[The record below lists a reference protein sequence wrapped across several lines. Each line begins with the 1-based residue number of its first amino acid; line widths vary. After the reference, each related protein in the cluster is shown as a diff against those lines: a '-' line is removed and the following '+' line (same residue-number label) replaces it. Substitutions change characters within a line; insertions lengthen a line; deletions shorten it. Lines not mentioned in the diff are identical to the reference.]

1 MTRLVRFIK
10 GRLSVKIS
18 LMAVLAMA
26 VLLIVSLVVILE
38 YSRKKV
44 KEETLARVDL
54 TLDAT
59 MKNIDNILLSVEQT
73 AGNVY
78 YSMAPHLG
86 DPKAIDYYR
95 RKLIK
100 SNPYVAD
107 CTILF
112 SDSAYMEPKWS
123 VKTDESDKDSLIC
136 FSIPIEDGAGKH
148 IGAVC
153 VDVSMRQL
161 SRIVAQA
168 KPSAN
173 SFCVLIDSLGSFI
186 VHPYSERLMQQS
198 AFELSENIASPDM
211 SEALEAMIAG
221 QASYRSF
228 ELWGNDY
235 YVFFKP
241 FNRDSLRS
249 RTTWHL
255 GWSAGIVYPEDDIF
269 GDYNSLT
276 YYVLIIAFVG
286 LLLMFLLSRTVIHR
300 QLQPLYM
307 LTEQAQR
314 IAKGHYDEPIPSS
327 RHKDEIGRLQDNFR
341 LMQQSLATNIG
352 EMDQLKATL
361 QERSKVLQ
369 AAYTKAKKADRLKTA
384 FLHNMTNQMLAPAES
399 ISKDVEA
406 LGSLGST
413 ANAESI
419 AWMVDDIQQSGDTI
433 AEVLKNLLNISD
445 EEKEPEEGK
454 EVTHV

>member
-78 YSMAPHLG
+78 YSMVPHLG

-148 IGAVC
+148 IGAIC

-269 GDYNSLT
+269 GDYNDLL
-276 YYVLIIAFVG
+276 YYVLAIAIVG
-286 LLLMFLLSRTVIHR
+286 LLVMFLLSYVVIKSR
-300 QLQPLYM
+300 LKPLLM
-307 LTEQAQR
+307 LTTKAQH
-314 IAKGHYDEPIPSS
+314 IAAGHFNEAIPDSKHIDEV
-327 RHKDEIGRLQDNFR
+327 GRLQDNFQI
-341 LMQQSLATNIG
+341 MQRSLATKID
-352 EMDQLKATL
+352 ELEKLKTTL
-361 QERSKVLQ
+361 YERCDELRVT
-369 AAYTKAKKADRLKTA
+369 YDKAKKADRMKTA
-384 FLHNMTNQMLAPAES
+384 FLHNMTNQMMAPASAIEE
-399 ISKDVEA
+399 DVNQLCEK
-406 LGSLGST
+406 ST
-413 ANAESI
+413 QDAPVLI
-419 AWMVDDIQQSGDTI
+419 ADIQKNGKAIT
-433 AEVLKNLLNISD
+433 ELLKNLISMSD
-445 EEKEPEEGK
+445 DDIRKEAG
-454 EVTHV
+454 HD

>member
-44 KEETLARVDL
+44 KEETLAHVDL

-78 YSMAPHLG
+78 YSMVPHLG

-148 IGAVC
+148 IGAIC

-269 GDYNSLT
+269 GDYNDLL
-276 YYVLIIAFVG
+276 YYVLAIAIVG
-286 LLLMFLLSRTVIHR
+286 LLVMFLLSYVVIKSR
-300 QLQPLYM
+300 LKPLLM
-307 LTEQAQR
+307 LTTKAQH
-314 IAKGHYDEPIPSS
+314 IAAGHFNEAIPDSKHIDEV
-327 RHKDEIGRLQDNFR
+327 GRLQDNFQI
-341 LMQQSLATNIG
+341 MQRSLATKID
-352 EMDQLKATL
+352 ELEKLKTTL
-361 QERSKVLQ
+361 YERCDELRVT
-369 AAYTKAKKADRLKTA
+369 YDKAKKADRMKTA
-384 FLHNMTNQMLAPAES
+384 FLHNMTNQMMVPAAAIEEDVNQLCEKSTQDAP
-399 ISKDVEA
+399 V
-406 LGSLGST
+406 L
-413 ANAESI
+413 I
-419 AWMVDDIQQSGDTI
+419 ADIQKNGKAIT
-433 AEVLKNLLNISD
+433 ELLKNLISMSD
-445 EEKEPEEGK
+445 DDIRKEAG
-454 EVTHV
+454 HD

>member
-78 YSMAPHLG
+78 YSMAPYLG

-148 IGAVC
+148 IGAIC

-269 GDYNSLT
+269 GDYNDLL
-276 YYVLIIAFVG
+276 YYVLAIAIVG
-286 LLLMFLLSRTVIHR
+286 LLVMFLLSYVVIKSR
-300 QLQPLYM
+300 LKPLLM
-307 LTEQAQR
+307 LTTKAQH
-314 IAKGHYDEPIPSS
+314 IAAGHFNEAIPDSKHIDEV
-327 RHKDEIGRLQDNFR
+327 GRLQDNFQI
-341 LMQQSLATNIG
+341 MQRSLATKID
-352 EMDQLKATL
+352 ELEKLKTTL
-361 QERSKVLQ
+361 YERCDELRVT
-369 AAYTKAKKADRLKTA
+369 YDKAKKADRMKTA
-384 FLHNMTNQMLAPAES
+384 FLHNMTNQMMAPASAIEE
-399 ISKDVEA
+399 DVNQLCEK
-406 LGSLGST
+406 ST
-413 ANAESI
+413 QDAPVLI
-419 AWMVDDIQQSGDTI
+419 ADIQKNGKAIT
-433 AEVLKNLLNISD
+433 ELLKNLISMSD
-445 EEKEPEEGK
+445 DDIRKEAG
-454 EVTHV
+454 HD

>member
-148 IGAVC
+148 IGAIC

-269 GDYNSLT
+269 GDYNDLL
-276 YYVLIIAFVG
+276 YYVLAIAIVG
-286 LLLMFLLSRTVIHR
+286 LLVMFLLSYVVIKSR
-300 QLQPLYM
+300 LKPLLM
-307 LTEQAQR
+307 LTTKAQH
-314 IAKGHYDEPIPSS
+314 IAAGHFNEAIPDSKHIDEV
-327 RHKDEIGRLQDNFR
+327 GRLQDNFQI
-341 LMQQSLATNIG
+341 MQRSLATKID
-352 EMDQLKATL
+352 ELEKLKTTL
-361 QERSKVLQ
+361 YERCDELRVT
-369 AAYTKAKKADRLKTA
+369 YDKAKKADRMKTA
-384 FLHNMTNQMLAPAES
+384 FLHNMTNQMMAPAAAIEE
-399 ISKDVEA
+399 DVNQLCEK
-406 LGSLGST
+406 ST
-413 ANAESI
+413 QDAPVLI
-419 AWMVDDIQQSGDTI
+419 ADIQKNGKAIT
-433 AEVLKNLLNISD
+433 ELLKNLISMSD
-445 EEKEPEEGK
+445 DDIRKEAG
-454 EVTHV
+454 HD

>member
-44 KEETLARVDL
+44 KEKTLARVDL

-269 GDYNSLT
+269 GDYNDLL
-276 YYVLIIAFVG
+276 YYVLAIAIVG
-286 LLLMFLLSRTVIHR
+286 LLVMFLLSYVVIKSR
-300 QLQPLYM
+300 LKPLLM
-307 LTEQAQR
+307 LTTTAQH
-314 IAKGHYDEPIPSS
+314 IAAGHFNEAIPDSKHIDEV
-327 RHKDEIGRLQDNFR
+327 GRLQDNFQI
-341 LMQQSLATNIG
+341 MQRSLATKID
-352 EMDQLKATL
+352 ELEKLKTTL
-361 QERSKVLQ
+361 YERCDELRVT
-369 AAYTKAKKADRLKTA
+369 YDKAKKADRMKTA
-384 FLHNMTNQMLAPAES
+384 FLHNMTNQMMAPASAIEE
-399 ISKDVEA
+399 DVNQLCEK
-406 LGSLGST
+406 ST
-413 ANAESI
+413 QDAPVLI
-419 AWMVDDIQQSGDTI
+419 ADIQKNGKAIT
-433 AEVLKNLLNISD
+433 ELLKNLISMSD
-445 EEKEPEEGK
+445 DDIRKEAG
-454 EVTHV
+454 HD

>member
-148 IGAVC
+148 IGAIC

-269 GDYNSLT
+269 GDYNDLL
-276 YYVLIIAFVG
+276 YYVLAIAIVG
-286 LLLMFLLSRTVIHR
+286 LLVMFLLSYVVIKSR
-300 QLQPLYM
+300 LKPLLM
-307 LTEQAQR
+307 LTTKAQH
-314 IAKGHYDEPIPSS
+314 IAAGHFNEAIPDSKHIDEV
-327 RHKDEIGRLQDNFR
+327 GRLQDNFQI
-341 LMQQSLATNIG
+341 MQRSLATKID
-352 EMDQLKATL
+352 ELEKLKTTL
-361 QERSKVLQ
+361 YERCDELRVT
-369 AAYTKAKKADRLKTA
+369 YDKAKKADRMKTA
-384 FLHNMTNQMLAPAES
+384 FMHNMTNQMMAPASAIEE
-399 ISKDVEA
+399 DVNQLCEK
-406 LGSLGST
+406 ST
-413 ANAESI
+413 QDAPVLI
-419 AWMVDDIQQSGDTI
+419 ADIQKNGKAIT
-433 AEVLKNLLNISD
+433 ELLKNLISMSD
-445 EEKEPEEGK
+445 DDIRKEAG
-454 EVTHV
+454 HD

>member
-269 GDYNSLT
+269 GDYNDLL
-276 YYVLIIAFVG
+276 YYVLAIAIVG
-286 LLLMFLLSRTVIHR
+286 LLVMFLLSYVVIKSR
-300 QLQPLYM
+300 LKPLLM
-307 LTEQAQR
+307 LTTKAQH
-314 IAKGHYDEPIPSS
+314 IAAGHFNEAIPDSKHIDEV
-327 RHKDEIGRLQDNFR
+327 GRLQDNFQI
-341 LMQQSLATNIG
+341 MQRSLATKID
-352 EMDQLKATL
+352 ELEKLKTTL
-361 QERSKVLQ
+361 YERCDELRVT
-369 AAYTKAKKADRLKTA
+369 YDKAKKADRMKTA
-384 FLHNMTNQMLAPAES
+384 FLHNMTNQMMAPASAIEE
-399 ISKDVEA
+399 DVNQLCEK
-406 LGSLGST
+406 ST
-413 ANAESI
+413 QDAPVLI
-419 AWMVDDIQQSGDTI
+419 ADIQKNGKAIT
-433 AEVLKNLLNISD
+433 ELLKNLISMSD
-445 EEKEPEEGK
+445 DDIRKEAG
-454 EVTHV
+454 HD